1 MLSPM
6 KTAAEYDAKLA
17 RLESGTLLPVL
28 EPQTRE
34 FVRDLARTYRFTFQ
48 ELRAVVQ
55 AGRDLE
61 MWGEGSI
68 ESWWSR
74 AEKSIS
80 TNGRERKK
88 ALLRLLEGGLREVAA
103 AEKAYPPVKGNG
115 FPRRRVK
122 LEERESPN
130 AVFGRCPA
138 YSEHTVCCGLYTLD
152 AVRGCPFGCSYCT
165 IQTFYGETAELE
177 SDLARKLGEIE
188 LEPDRLYHIGTGQS
202 SDSLVWG
209 NRGGNL
215 ESLLDFAAGHPN
227 VVLELKTKSDNIG
240 YLVER
245 EIPQNVVCSWTLNTE
260 TIIRNEEHGTASLA
274 QRLGAARALAD
285 HGCRVGFH
293 FHPMVYYQGWR
304 EEYPGVAQQLL
315 ARFSPDEV
323 AFLSMGSVT
332 FIRPVVQ
339 EIRKRGGS
347 TKILQMEMVPDH
359 HGKLTYPD
367 EVKRELFR
375 SLYDALGPWHGRVF
389 FYLCMEAAAIWESVL
404 GWSFPT
410 NEVFEQA
417 FAEHCLNSAG
427 TERPVSGRVPAPSSG

>member
-1 MLSPM
+1 M
-6 KTAAEYDAKLA
+6 KTAAEYEAKLT
-17 RLESGTLLPVL
+17 RLEAGTLLSVL
-28 EPQTRE
+28 EPRTRD
-34 FVRDLARTYRFTFQ
+34 FVRDLARAYRFTFQ
-48 ELRAVVQ
+48 ELRAVAQ

-61 MWGEGSI
+61 MWSEGSI
-68 ESWWSR
+68 EGWWGR

-88 ALLRLLEGGLREVAA
+88 ALLRKLEGDLRELAA
-103 AEKAYPPVKGNG
+103 AEKVYRQGERNG
-115 FPRRRVK
+115 LPRRRVK
-122 LEERESPN
+122 LEDRESPN

-188 LEPDRLYHIGTGQS
+188 LDPERLYHIGTGQS

-209 NRGGNL
+209 NRGGTL
-215 ESLLDFAAGHPN
+215 QSLLDFAARHPN
-227 VVLELKTKSDNIG
+227 VALELKTKSDNVD
-240 YLVER
+240 YLLKR
-245 EIPQNVVCSWTLNTE
+245 EIPANVICSWTLNTE

-274 QRLGAARALAD
+274 QRLAAAGAIAD

-304 EEYPGVAQQLL
+304 EEYPEVAQQLL
-315 ARFSPDEV
+315 ARFSSAEV

-359 HGKLTYPD
+359 HDKLTYPD
-367 EVKRELFR
+367 EVKTELFR
-375 SLYDALGPWHGRVF
+375 SLYGALEPWQERVF
-389 FYLCMEAAAIWESVL
+389 FYLCMETAAIWESIL
-404 GWSFPT
+404 GWSFRT

-417 FAEHCLNSAG
+417 FAEHCLNGGGARRS
-427 TERPVSGRVPAPSSG
+427 SLGRAPAPSPG